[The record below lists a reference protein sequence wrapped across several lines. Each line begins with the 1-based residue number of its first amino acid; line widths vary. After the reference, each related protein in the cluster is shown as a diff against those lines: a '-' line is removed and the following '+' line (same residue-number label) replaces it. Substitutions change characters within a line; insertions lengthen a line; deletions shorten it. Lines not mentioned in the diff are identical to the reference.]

1 MEVEVVM
8 MKVEVVGMNVEL
20 VVISSAHLY
29 VHLDELVEGVELL
42 PDQPLLLEVR
52 GDHDPAR
59 LGKRG
64 EGCFRRE
71 QITE

>member
-1 MEVEVVM
+1 MKVGVVGMKLEVVG
-8 MKVEVVGMNVEL
+8 MKVEVL
-20 VVISSAHLY
+20 VISSAHLY
-29 VHLDELVEGVELL
+29 VHLNELVEGVELL

-71 QITE
+71 QM